1 MVEIPILA
9 GRRFYLYF
17 CSEFH
22 HFNPPNWDSNE
33 SDVGFFLSISCL
45 VRIDLSFISMA
56 GFLEPDWHDDYISL
70 EESGRFGQIDDF
82 WGFFCFGSVWFTS
95 HCFEGVGADSLAGSA
110 LKPVSRAIQRL
121 IQPVQGL
128 YQNMKKQGWGAV
140 NAAQGIRGGGAGGR
154 MLGWMGNQIASRTQN
169 AWSSAR
175 GARDPEI
182 SDSQP
187 IRPSS
192 PNFRANAAIRGFI
205 FNRDQSVPSE
215 EKSNIGMRLARG
227 FKHQRLSASKA
238 IKL

>member
-1 MVEIPILA
+1 MNQMLGFSSAFHVSYGLILA
-9 GRRFYLYF
+9 LSLWPVFWNLIGMMTTLVWKNQ
-17 CSEFH
+17 E
-22 HFNPPNWDSNE
+22 DSVK
-33 SDVGFFLSISCL
+33 SMIFGVFFAL
-45 VRIDLSFISMA
+45 A
-56 GFLEPDWHDDYISL
+56 
-70 EESGRFGQIDDF
+70 Q
-82 WGFFCFGSVWFTS
+82 FGSPLIALKVF
-95 HCFEGVGADSLAGSA
+95 GADSLAGSA